1 MKLGQTIRQI
11 SNNTYEEI
19 IGTHIDKEHIKTSP
33 KLSQGDFT
41 TCTYTSLVSIA
52 EQIKRDELFDD
63 RCKRN
68 IEKRD
73 GKNE

>member
-1 MKLGQTIRQI
+1 M
-11 SNNTYEEI
+11 
-19 IGTHIDKEHIKTSP
+19 HIDKEHIKTSP

-73 GKNE
+73 GKK